1 MSPKNLNRWEPTK
14 LQIDKIILPAYT
26 DLSKK
31 CVSYIN
37 QLDCPVQ
44 NIADIFDI
52 LRDISDEIMN
62 SYPVIKNNN
71 NFS

>member
-1 MSPKNLNRWEPTK
+1 MSPKNLNRWQPTK

-26 DLSKK
+26 DPSKK

-37 QLDCPVQ
+37 QLDCQAQ
-44 NIADIFDI
+44 NIADI

>member
-37 QLDCPVQ
+37 QLDCPAQ
-44 NIADIFDI
+44 NIADI

>member
-1 MSPKNLNRWEPTK
+1 MSQKNLNRWEPTK
-14 LQIDKIILPAYT
+14 LQIDNIILLAYT

-37 QLDCPVQ
+37 QLDCPTQ
-44 NIADIFDI
+44 NIADI
-52 LRDISDEIMN
+52 LRDISDAIMN

>member
-1 MSPKNLNRWEPTK
+1 MSSKNLNRWESTK
-14 LQIDKIILPAYT
+14 LQIDNIILPAYT
-26 DLSKK
+26 NLSKK
-31 CVSYIN
+31 CVSFMN
-37 QLDCPVQ
+37 QLDYPTQ
-44 NIADIFDI
+44 NIADI

>member
-1 MSPKNLNRWEPTK
+1 MSQKNLNRWGTIK
-14 LQIDKIILPAYT
+14 LQIDDIILPAYI

-37 QLDCPVQ
+37 QLDCQTQ
-44 NIADIFDI
+44 NIVDI
-52 LRDISDEIMN
+52 LSNISDKIMN
-62 SYPVIKNNN
+62 FYPIIKNNN

>member
-1 MSPKNLNRWEPTK
+1 MSSKNLNRWEPTK
-14 LQIDKIILPAYT
+14 LQIDNIFLPAYT

-31 CVSYIN
+31 CFSYIN
-37 QLDCPVQ
+37 QLDCPTQ
-44 NIADIFDI
+44 NIADI
-52 LRDISDEIMN
+52 LRDISDAIMN

>member
-1 MSPKNLNRWEPTK
+1 MSQKNLNRWEPTK
-14 LQIDKIILPAYT
+14 LQIDKIILPAYK

-37 QLDCPVQ
+37 QLDCPTQ
-44 NIADIFDI
+44 NIADI
-52 LRDISDEIMN
+52 LRDISDAIMN

>member
-37 QLDCPVQ
+37 QLDCPTQ
-44 NIADIFDI
+44 NIADI
-52 LRDISDEIMN
+52 LRDISDAIMN